1 MAEELTIREKIAKWW
16 KGVPD
21 KKRYIE
27 LVSALLTI
35 PVLITVILL
44 NLGSLKNKDEKP
56 TSPPQRITIV
66 PIEKDKDTS
75 PSPTD
80 KPQCRKEV
88 GPVEITRPAEDQ
100 TTSDNPVC
108 FNIEYKDE
116 RYCSVV
122 WSYRID
128 NSSWSDFTDKVPC
141 VSNLSSG
148 NHKFEL
154 RVRSIASSD
163 EVQLVRNFT
172 YKGPDPTS
180 TPTPTPASGL

>member
-1 MAEELTIREKIAKWW
+1 MAELTISEKISKWW
-16 KGVPD
+16 RGIPD
-21 KKRYIE
+21 KKKYIE
-27 LVSALLTI
+27 VLSAILTV

-44 NLGSLKNKDEKP
+44 NLGSLKNKDEKSTP
-56 TSPPQRITIV
+56 TPQVITIV
-66 PIEKDKDTS
+66 PIEKDSK

-88 GPVEITRPAEDQ
+88 GPVEITSPKEGQ
-100 TTSDNPVC
+100 STSDNPVC

-128 NSSWSDFTDKVPC
+128 NSSWSDFTDKIPC

-148 NHKFEL
+148 DHKFEL

-172 YKGPDPTS
+172 FKGPDPTP
-180 TPTPTPASGL
+180 TPTPTPSTGL